1 MMKKTLPDI
10 IISIVLLG
18 FLATLA
24 VQLPQIPDVSR
35 TYPTI
40 LIAVAAIMTLGLLF
54 KSVLRY
60 KQAEMVKTN
69 VASQLKIILPFC
81 LMIIA
86 YLILM
91 GYVGYIIA
99 TVIFIIAALCYLR
112 MKNKIA
118 AIILALV
125 MTVIIYYVF
134 TNYLIVVLPM
144 GKLINIAL

>member
-1 MMKKTLPDI
+1 MMKKSLPDI

-18 FLATLA
+18 FLASLA

-40 LIAVAAIMTLGLLF
+40 LIAVAVIMTLGLLF

-60 KQAEMVKTN
+60 KHDEVVQTN
-69 VASQLKIILPFC
+69 VVSQLKIILPFC

-118 AIILALV
+118 VIILALA
-125 MTVIIYYVF
+125 MTIIIYFVF

>member
-1 MMKKTLPDI
+1 MMKKSLPDI

-18 FLATLA
+18 FLASLA

-40 LIAVAAIMTLGLLF
+40 LIVVAIIMTVGLLL

-60 KQAEMVKTN
+60 KHDEMVETN
-69 VASQLKIILPFC
+69 VVSQLKIILPFC

-91 GYVGYIIA
+91 GYLGYIIS
-99 TVIFIIAALCYLR
+99 TVVFMIAALCYLR

-118 AIILALV
+118 VIILALA
-125 MTVIIYYVF
+125 MTIIIYYVF
-134 TNYLIVVLPM
+134 TNYLIVVLPV

>member
-1 MMKKTLPDI
+1 MMKKSLPDI

-18 FLATLA
+18 FLASLA

-40 LIAVAAIMTLGLLF
+40 LIAVAVIMTLGLLF

-60 KQAEMVKTN
+60 KHDEMVETN
-69 VASQLKIILPFC
+69 VVSQLKIILPFC

-91 GYVGYIIA
+91 GYVGYIIG

-118 AIILALV
+118 VIILALA
-125 MTVIIYYVF
+125 MTIIIYFVF

>member
-1 MMKKTLPDI
+1 MMKKSLPDI

-18 FLATLA
+18 FLASLA

-40 LIAVAAIMTLGLLF
+40 LIVVAIIMTVGLLL

-60 KQAEMVKTN
+60 KHDEMVETN
-69 VASQLKIILPFC
+69 VISQLKIILPFC

-91 GYVGYIIA
+91 GYLGYIIS
-99 TVIFIIAALCYLR
+99 TVVFMIAALCYLR

-118 AIILALV
+118 VIVLALA

-134 TNYLIVVLPM
+134 TNYLIVVLPV

>member
-1 MMKKTLPDI
+1 MKKSLPDI

-24 VQLPQIPDVSR
+24 MQLPEVPDVSR
-35 TYPTI
+35 NYPTL
-40 LIAVAAIMTLGLLF
+40 LIVIAAIMSAGLLL

-60 KQAEMVKTN
+60 KHDEVVETN
-69 VASQLKIILPFC
+69 VVGQRKIILPFC

-91 GYVGYIIA
+91 GYLGYIIS

-112 MKNKIA
+112 MKNKLVI
-118 AIILALV
+118 IILALA
-125 MTVIIYYVF
+125 MTIIIYYVF
-134 TNYLIVVLPM
+134 SKYLIVVLPM
-144 GKLINIAL
+144 GKLINISF

>member
-1 MMKKTLPDI
+1 MMKKSLPDI

-18 FLATLA
+18 FLASLA

-40 LIAVAAIMTLGLLF
+40 LIVVAIIMTVGLLL

-60 KQAEMVKTN
+60 KHDEMVETN
-69 VASQLKIILPFC
+69 VVSQLKIILPFC

-91 GYVGYIIA
+91 GYLGYIIS
-99 TVIFIIAALCYLR
+99 TVIFMIAALCYLR

-118 AIILALV
+118 VIILALA
-125 MTVIIYYVF
+125 MTSSSIMCSPII
-134 TNYLIVVLPM
+134 
-144 GKLINIAL
+144 

>member
-1 MMKKTLPDI
+1 MMKKSLPDI

-18 FLATLA
+18 FLASLA

-40 LIAVAAIMTLGLLF
+40 LIVVAIIMTVGLLL

-60 KQAEMVKTN
+60 KHDEMVETN
-69 VASQLKIILPFC
+69 VVSQLKILVPFC

-91 GYVGYIIA
+91 GYLGYIIS
-99 TVIFIIAALCYLR
+99 TVVFMIAALCYLR

-118 AIILALV
+118 VIILALA
-125 MTVIIYYVF
+125 MTIIIYYVF
-134 TNYLIVVLPM
+134 TNYLIVVLPV

>member
-1 MMKKTLPDI
+1 MMKKSLPDI

-18 FLATLA
+18 FLASLA

-40 LIAVAAIMTLGLLF
+40 LIVVAIIMTVGLLL

-60 KQAEMVKTN
+60 KHDEMVETN
-69 VASQLKIILPFC
+69 VVSQLKIILPFC

-91 GYVGYIIA
+91 GYLGYIIS
-99 TVIFIIAALCYLR
+99 TVVFMIAALCYLR

-118 AIILALV
+118 VIVLALA
-125 MTVIIYYVF
+125 MTIIIYYVF
-134 TNYLIVVLPM
+134 TNYLIVVLPV

>member
-1 MMKKTLPDI
+1 MMKKSLPDI

-18 FLATLA
+18 FLASLA

-40 LIAVAAIMTLGLLF
+40 LIVVAIIMTVGLLL

-60 KQAEMVKTN
+60 KHDEMVETN
-69 VASQLKIILPFC
+69 VVSQLKIILPFC

-91 GYVGYIIA
+91 GYLGYIIS
-99 TVIFIIAALCYLR
+99 TVIFMIAALCYLR

-118 AIILALV
+118 VIVLALA
-125 MTVIIYYVF
+125 MTIIIYYVF
-134 TNYLIVVLPM
+134 TNYLIVVLPV

>member
-1 MMKKTLPDI
+1 MMKKSLPDI

-18 FLATLA
+18 FLASLA

-40 LIAVAAIMTLGLLF
+40 LIVVAIIMTVGLLL

-60 KQAEMVKTN
+60 KHDEMVETN
-69 VASQLKIILPFC
+69 VVSQLKIILPFC

-91 GYVGYIIA
+91 GYLGYIIS
-99 TVIFIIAALCYLR
+99 TVIFMIAALCYLR

-118 AIILALV
+118 VIILALA
-125 MTVIIYYVF
+125 MTIIIYYVF
-134 TNYLIVVLPM
+134 TNYLIVVLPV

>member
-1 MMKKTLPDI
+1 MMKKSLPDM

-18 FLATLA
+18 FLASLA

-40 LIAVAAIMTLGLLF
+40 LIVVAILMTLGLLF
-54 KSVLRY
+54 KSVLRF
-60 KQAEMVKTN
+60 KHDEMVETN
-69 VASQLKIILPFC
+69 VVSQLKIILPFC

-91 GYVGYIIA
+91 GYLGYIIS

-118 AIILALV
+118 VIILALA
-125 MTVIIYYVF
+125 MTVIIYFVF
-134 TNYLIVVLPM
+134 TKYLIVVLPV